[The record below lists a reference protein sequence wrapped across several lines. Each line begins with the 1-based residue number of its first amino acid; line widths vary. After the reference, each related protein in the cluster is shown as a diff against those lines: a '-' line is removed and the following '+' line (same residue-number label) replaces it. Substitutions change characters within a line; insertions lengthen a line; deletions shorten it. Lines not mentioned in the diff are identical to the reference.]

1 MTLTSLTNQTSM
13 NDAYCSMIHGGLELS
28 FKGAEV
34 TAQHCC
40 LRNDKFPVDVA
51 SNFWYDAKFTPLREQ
66 NKKNIWAPGCENCQ
80 LLEKNKQISFRTGM
94 NQGLGITG
102 YDKTGPARIN
112 LMFDT
117 SCNLA
122 CRSCGT
128 YSSTF
133 WQKHLKDHGEWDQ
146 QILTP
151 KKHDDAVSALSK
163 LDLSNL
169 KQLVLSGGEP
179 LLGQTHWEV
188 AKWAADNVPNAK
200 QQLTLCFQ
208 TNGTQPIHP
217 RNYKLIDQFHLV
229 KLHISLDGVSDR
241 FGYLRWPA
249 DWNQVVDNIMQIR
262 ATAPS
267 NTMFLIEET
276 VSIFNFYY
284 MNELDAWAKNNFTA
298 NREGD
303 VTHHTRHMARGIFD
317 LKNCTQE
324 YVDAVQQ
331 TEFKNL
337 ISSSWQENSTDIIK
351 MIAEIKKF
359 DQFRGQS
366 FEHVFPEVA
375 EFYAR
380 YL

>member
-1 MTLTSLTNQTSM
+1 MTDL
-13 NDAYCSMIHGGLELS
+13 YCSMIHGGLELN
-28 FKGAEV
+28 FKGPRA

-40 LRNDKFPVDVA
+40 LRNTRFSIDIA
-51 SNFWYDAKFTPLREQ
+51 TNFWNDIKFTPLREQ
-66 NKKNIWAPGCENCQ
+66 NKKNTWARGCENCQ
-80 LLEKNKQISFRTGM
+80 LLEDANLASFRTGM

-102 YDKTGPARIN
+102 YDQTGPSRIN

-133 WQKHLKDHGEWDQ
+133 WQKHLKEHGEWKGP
-146 QILTP
+146 ILTP
-151 KKHDDAVSALSK
+151 QKHDVVVSALSK

-169 KQLVLSGGEP
+169 KQLVFSGGET
-179 LLGQTHWEV
+179 LLGQAYWEV
-188 AKWAADNVPNAK
+188 TKWLADNVPNAK
-200 QQLTLCFQ
+200 QQLALCFQ

-229 KLHISLDGVSDR
+229 KLHISLDGVDR
-241 FGYLRWPA
+241 KFDYLRWPA
-249 DWNQVVDNIMQIR
+249 DWKQVVDNIMQIR
-262 ATAPS
+262 DTAPS

-276 VSIFNFYY
+276 VSIFNLYY
-284 MNELDAWAKNNFTA
+284 LQELDTWAKNNFNT

-303 VTHHTRHMARGIFD
+303 VTHHTRHLAQGIFN
-317 LKNCTQE
+317 LNNCTQE

-337 ISSSWQENSTDIIK
+337 IPRSWQENSTDIIK
-351 MIAEIKKF
+351 MIKEIKKF
-359 DQFRGQS
+359 DQFRNQS
-366 FEHVFPEVA
+366 FEKTFPEVA